1 MSVFTADEFY
11 ARLHRV
17 MSLLDEDNIKILQTM
32 KECGPRNLR
41 SVARKARLSYST
53 VYNRV
58 SKLQTLSALRTW
70 AQPSYSRIGLARA
83 MVLAEALPGKESL
96 ARDSLGVPGYW
107 LRIIR
112 STGKPNGYY
121 SLHAIPIANQQHF
134 QQYLDQLLTRGLIKD
149 YEIFWLEDS
158 FSPLPDFAYYDR
170 EQRTWR
176 FEWKEWIRLIESGK
190 ASETKKTLPVPSR
203 SYDKKDLI
211 ILKELMKDARV
222 TLADLAK
229 MLGMTLPATKYRFDR
244 LIEEGYVTDYV
255 VNVLPFIP
263 EVSELCEVRLDFME
277 RNFMKSAEEVLS
289 KTPFVIGIT
298 PIRDLNSIT
307 VRIYILRQETN
318 NLLDFLSSLTRD
330 GILTAYSYLQLD
342 PSTQQSQGFGYKA
355 YEDGSGWHYDNREYL
370 EAVTRL
376 VSNWSKNKAE
386 QTAAQVAV
394 PLPLQ

>member
-41 SVARKARLSYST
+41 SIARRSKLSYST

-70 AQPSYSRIGLARA
+70 AHPSYSRIGLVRA

-96 ARDSLGVPGYW
+96 ARNSLSIPGYW

-121 SLHAIPIANQQHF
+121 SLHAIPASNQQHF
-134 QQYLDQLLTRGLIKD
+134 QQYLDQLVTRRLIND
-149 YEIFWLEDS
+149 YEMFWLEDS
-158 FSPLPDFAYYDR
+158 FSPLPNFEYYDCKER
-170 EQRTWR
+170 NWR
-176 FEWKEWIRLIESGK
+176 FEWKEWLKLIGSSR
-190 ASETKKTLPVPSR
+190 ANETKKASQVPRR

-211 ILKELMKDARV
+211 ILKELAKDARV
-222 TLADLAK
+222 TLADLARL
-229 MLGMTLPATKYRFDR
+229 LGMTLPATKYRFDR
-244 LIEEGYVTDYV
+244 LIEEGYVEDYV
-255 VNVLPFIP
+255 INVLPFMP
-263 EVSELCEVRLDFME
+263 EVSELCEVRLDFAE
-277 RNFMKSAEEVLS
+277 SSFMKNSQEVLS
-289 KTPFVIGIT
+289 TTPFVICVT

-307 VRIYILRQETN
+307 IRVYIPRQEMN
-318 NLLDFLSSLTRD
+318 NLLGFLSTLTKN

-342 PSTQQSQGFGYKA
+342 PSTQQGQTFAYKL

-370 EAVTRL
+370 EAVSGL
-376 VSNWSKNKAE
+376 VSNWSQNRAE
-386 QTAAQVAV
+386 QVTGQVAL
-394 PLPLQ
+394 PLPFQ